1 LKRLYKLDHELCRYE
16 SHTSGRKGK
25 ILDKSQEAETKKI
38 FLSKNLWD
46 DDEERGTPSLFR
58 APTGRKEHG
67 KKITEISTS
76 YILFIDV

>member
-1 LKRLYKLDHELCRYE
+1 MLYNLDHELCRYE

-25 ILDKSQEAETKKI
+25 ILDKPQEAETKKI
-38 FLSKNLWD
+38 FRSKNLWD

-67 KKITEISTS
+67 KKITEISTLLHFV
-76 YILFIDV
+76 Y